1 MKASE
6 LYLLG
11 KHLMELAARGM
22 RDDADPEVPEIFLV
36 VISVIVEAP
45 GISISE
51 LTARTGFAQ
60 SHVSAAVAQLRERG
74 ALRTSPD
81 PADRRRTLVT
91 PVAGLVEAVAERQRR
106 DAEQVLAAALADIEP
121 EAEDDAE
128 SVASRAA
135 RLAAAA
141 DELYR
146 LLTARAL
153 GVTTGESALV
163 PLHALA
169 RKAADTPEK

>member
-11 KHLMELAARGM
+11 KHLMELASRGM
-22 RDDADPEVPEIFLV
+22 RDDSDPEVPEIYLV
-36 VISVIVEAP
+36 LISVLVEAP

-60 SHVSAAVAQLRERG
+60 SHVSAAVAHLREQG
-74 ALRTSPD
+74 AVHTRPD

-91 PVAGLVEAVAERQRR
+91 PVDGLVAAVTQRQQR
-106 DAEQVLAAALADIEP
+106 DAEQVLAAALAEFDP
-121 EAEDDAE
+121 DRD
-128 SVASRAA
+128 SVADRAA
-135 RLAAAA
+135 RLAQAA

-153 GVTTGESALV
+153 GVNGDAALM
-163 PLHALA
+163 PLHSLA
-169 RKAADTPEK
+169 EKATGKPEK

>member
-1 MKASE
+1 MKMSE

-11 KHLMELAARGM
+11 KHLMELAAQGM
-22 RDDADPEVPEIFLV
+22 RDEADPEVPEIYLV
-36 VISVIVEAP
+36 LISVLVEAP
-45 GISISE
+45 GLSIGE

-74 ALRTSPD
+74 ALTTGPD

-91 PVAGLVEAVAERQRR
+91 PVDGLIEAVAQRQQR
-106 DAEQVLAAALADIEP
+106 DAEEVLAAALAECDP
-121 EAEDDAE
+121 DAD
-128 SVASRAA
+128 SAGARAA
-135 RLAAAA
+135 RLVQAA

-153 GVTTGESALV
+153 GVSGDSALV
-163 PLHALA
+163 PLHSLA
-169 RKAADTPEK
+169 EKAAGTTRG

>member
-22 RDDADPEVPEIFLV
+22 RDEADPDVPEIYLV
-36 VISVIVEAP
+36 LISVLVEAP
-45 GISISE
+45 GLSISE

-81 PADRRRTLVT
+81 PADRRRTLVV
-91 PVAGLVEAVAERQRR
+91 PVDGLIEAVAQRQQR
-106 DAEQVLAAALADIEP
+106 DAEQVLAAALAECDP
-121 EAEDDAE
+121 DTDPGA
-128 SVASRAA
+128 RAA
-135 RLAAAA
+135 RLVQAA

-153 GVTTGESALV
+153 GVSGDSTLV
-163 PLHALA
+163 PLHSLA
-169 RKAADTPEK
+169 EKAAGKRKG

>member
-1 MKASE
+1 
-6 LYLLG
+6 
-11 KHLMELAARGM
+11 MELAARGM
-22 RDDADPEVPEIFLV
+22 RDEADPEVPEIYLV
-36 VISVIVEAP
+36 LISVLVEAP
-45 GISISE
+45 GSSISE

-91 PVAGLVEAVAERQRR
+91 PVDGLVAAVAERQRR
-106 DAEQVLAAALADIEP
+106 DAEQVLAAALADTEP
-121 EAEDDAE
+121 DAE
-128 SVASRAA
+128 SVPLRAA
-135 RLAAAA
+135 RLVEAA

-153 GVTTGESALV
+153 GVTGDSALV
-163 PLHALA
+163 PLHSLA
-169 RKAADTPEK
+169 KKAAGEPEK

>member
-1 MKASE
+1 MKVSE

-22 RDDADPEVPEIFLV
+22 RDDADPEVPEIYLV
-36 VISVIVEAP
+36 VISVLVEAP

-74 ALRTSPD
+74 ALNTGPD

-106 DAEQVLAAALADIEP
+106 DAEEVLAAALA
-121 EAEDDAE
+121 EAEPDAE
-128 SVASRAA
+128 SVAPRAA
-135 RLAAAA
+135 RLVEAA

-153 GVTTGESALV
+153 GVTGEATLV
-163 PLHALA
+163 PLHSLA
-169 RKAADTPEK
+169 RKAAGEPEK